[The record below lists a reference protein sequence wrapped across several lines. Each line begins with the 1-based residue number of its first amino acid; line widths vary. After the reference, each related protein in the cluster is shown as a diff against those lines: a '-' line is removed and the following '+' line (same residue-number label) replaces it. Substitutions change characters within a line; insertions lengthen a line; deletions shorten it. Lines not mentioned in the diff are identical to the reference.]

1 MCSLAQYGS
10 ALTLAMAKDL
20 GNVSALKSP
29 MTHVEQLEDGVRVT
43 AGERVIDAAH
53 LVVAMPPLPLR
64 KVTFVPPLPT
74 ELAEM
79 VSALEL
85 GPATKVIS
93 EYQRR
98 FWEPLGLS
106 ETRRSSLL
114 RHAFSSS
121 KHRWIRCTQRE
132 SLNEP
137 VTPRRSLG
145 ETNRTQEVARPCTSQ
160 VNISALGLRC
170 GAVHHGF
177 DSQGSTPRSS
187 PDTWKARSALVI
199 ASPKNSERPSF
210 RPAFL
215 AWLIYDQGRAAVSS
229 SSLPRVSGTNSR
241 IRSIA
246 RRGPSAVV
254 CTAAP

>member
-10 ALTLAMAKDL
+10 SLTLAMAKDL

-29 MTHVEQLEDGVRVT
+29 MT
-43 AGERVIDAAH
+43 
-53 LVVAMPPLPLR
+53 
-64 KVTFVPPLPT
+64 
-74 ELAEM
+74 ELAER

-137 VTPRRSLG
+137 VTPR
-145 ETNRTQEVARPCTSQ
+145 
-160 VNISALGLRC
+160 
-170 GAVHHGF
+170 
-177 DSQGSTPRSS
+177 
-187 PDTWKARSALVI
+187 
-199 ASPKNSERPSF
+199 
-210 RPAFL
+210 
-215 AWLIYDQGRAAVSS
+215 
-229 SSLPRVSGTNSR
+229 
-241 IRSIA
+241 
-246 RRGPSAVV
+246 
-254 CTAAP
+254 

>member
-1 MCSLAQYGS
+1 MTPMPEVYGPRVQTSSCWARHCDPPGRWRRWVCSLAQYGS

-29 MTHVEQLEDGVRVT
+29 M
-43 AGERVIDAAH
+43 
-53 LVVAMPPLPLR
+53 
-64 KVTFVPPLPT
+64 T

-145 ETNRTQEVARPCTSQ
+145 ETNRTQEVTTPCTSR
-160 VNISALGLRC
+160 VNISAFGRRC

-187 PDTWKARSALVI
+187 PGTWKARSDLVI

-229 SSLPRVSGTNSR
+229 SSLPRVSGTKSR